1 MPSTMTRQEL
11 LDRLAPWGQAHVL
24 AYWEYLDAAGK
35 RRLAEQIAE
44 VDLSLIHRLFGQLD
58 QQPDAR
64 ALAQRARPP
73 RAIRLA
79 DRQTTA
85 ARPSGENP
93 ASSPRAATVA
103 PTPEADPGPAPEA
116 PAVPSPADARAA
128 GEAALCAGRV
138 GALLVAGG
146 QGTRLGFDRPKGM
159 YPIGPVSRRSLFQIH
174 VETLL
179 ARARRHGAAVPL
191 YVMTSPA
198 THEATVDFFARH
210 DRFGLAAEDLRFF
223 CQGTMPAVEAESG
236 KLVLAEPDAL
246 ALSPDGH
253 GGVVA
258 ALGRAGLLD
267 EMARRGIE
275 LLFYFQVDNP
285 LVAVADPE
293 FLGYHLLARSEMTTQ
308 VIAKRDPLEKVGN
321 AVEIDERLTII
332 EYSDLPEE
340 VARARSPDGSL
351 RIWAG
356 SIGVH
361 AIDVAFLRRMADRA
375 DALPFHAA
383 RKRVEC
389 VDASGTRFP
398 PPRINPTEPN
408 AIKFERFVFDL
419 IPQAAGALVV
429 EIDPAEGFAPL
440 KDAPGRG
447 DNTPEAVRQAM
458 IARHHRWLRGA
469 GVELSDDA
477 VVEISPFW
485 ALEPGDVAARVR
497 SGLRVE
503 GPTFLVD

>member
-1 MPSTMTRQEL
+1 MSNPMITRQQL
-11 LDRLAPWGQAHVL
+11 LDRLAPWGQQHVL
-24 AYWEYLDAAGK
+24 AYWEHLDAAGR

-44 VDLSLIHRLFGQLD
+44 VDLALLHRLFSQLGQG
-58 QQPDAR
+58 PDAR
-64 ALAQRARPP
+64 LLAQRAAPP

-79 DRQTTA
+79 DRQA
-85 ARPSGENP
+85 AWHSSHGIFPSAP
-93 ASSPRAATVA
+93 SRAVGGGTV
-103 PTPEADPGPAPEA
+103 T
-116 PAVPSPADARAA
+116 VPSPAEARAA
-128 GEAALCAGRV
+128 GETALRAGRV

-159 YPIGPVSRRSLFQIH
+159 YSIGPVSGRSLFQIH
-174 VETLL
+174 AETLL

-198 THEATVDFFARH
+198 THEATVDFFDEH
-210 DRFGLAAEDLRFF
+210 DRFGLGADDLRFF
-223 CQGTMPAVEAESG
+223 CQGTMPAVEAASG
-236 KLVLAEPDAL
+236 KLVLAEPDSL

-258 ALGRAGLLD
+258 ALSRAGLLD
-267 EMARRGIE
+267 EMARRGID

-285 LVAVADPE
+285 LVGVADPE

-308 VIAKRDPLEKVGN
+308 VIAKRDPMEKVGN
-321 AVEIDERLTII
+321 AVEIDGRLTII

-340 VARARSPDGSL
+340 VARARAADGSL
-351 RIWAG
+351 LIWAG

-361 AIDVAFLRRMADRA
+361 AIDVAFLRRMAGQA

-389 VDASGTRFP
+389 VDASGSRFP
-398 PPRINPTEPN
+398 PPRVNPAEPN

-419 IPQAAGALVV
+419 IPHAAGALVV

-447 DNTPEAVRQAM
+447 DNTPEAVQQAM
-458 IARHHRWLRGA
+458 IARHRRWLRGA
-469 GVELSDDA
+469 GVELSEDA

-497 SGLRVE
+497 PGLRIE
-503 GPTFLVD
+503 GATFLVD